1 MSAGGDLDYALARLA
16 ARRARRP
23 GPATW
28 RALESLRAFAPALAA
43 ARNGGLVHWLDGID
57 ARSDPHRIEAAL
69 RAAWRA
75 EVAALA
81 RWLPA
86 RWQPALAACA
96 DWIDLPRLRA
106 IGAAEGADKDLAR
119 LHASLP
125 GGHRDPDAAWQ
136 ALLLARLCEAGA
148 VSDPAFARLA
158 RALTLHRERFAVLP
172 PGNGWPLRADLD
184 DWLLG
189 FLHTAPPG
197 PATAFA
203 WVALQ
208 ALEIERVRGVLLPRA
223 AREAAA

>member
-1 MSAGGDLDYALARLA
+1 MSTDGDLDYALARIA
-16 ARRARRP
+16 ARRARRA

-43 ARNGGLVHWLDGID
+43 ARNGALVHWLDGID
-57 ARSDPHRIEAAL
+57 AHSDPHRIEAAL

-81 RWLPA
+81 RWLPV
-86 RWQPALAACA
+86 RWQPALAVCA
-96 DWIDLPRLRA
+96 GWIDLPRLRA
-106 IGAAEGADKDLAR
+106 SGAVDGADGNLAR

-125 GGHRDPDAAWQ
+125 GGHGNPDAAWQ
-136 ALLLARLCEAGA
+136 ALLLARLREAGA
-148 VSDPAFARLA
+148 LSDPAFARLGH
-158 RALTLHRERFAVLP
+158 ALAVHRERFAGLP
-172 PGNGWPLRADLD
+172 PGNGWPLRGDLD
-184 DWLLG
+184 NWLLG
-189 FLHTAPPG
+189 FLHSAPPG

-208 ALEIERVRGVLLPRA
+208 ALEIERLRGVLLSRA